1 MRKHFFTERVCRN
14 WKRLPVE
21 GLDAL
26 SESDTVQN
34 LVSPEVVRQLDQMI
48 LVDPFP
54 LHYSFYSSSLN

>member
-48 LVDPFP
+48 LVDAFP